1 MNTTL
6 GYKGDKGSQ
15 GLIGQPGRHGA
26 KGNIEG
32 KCQIDDHENYCCEFP
47 GDQGWQGYKGDRGD
61 PGSQGLIGQPG
72 GDGAKGNMDR
82 KSLIYFVF
90 IIFTKGK
97 G

>member
-1 MNTTL
+1 MIGDLDNTTECVRHDSEVYLNTTL
-6 GYKGDKGSQ
+6 GNQ
-15 GLIGQPGRHGA
+15 G
-26 KGNIEG
+26 E
-32 KCQIDDHENYCCEFP
+32 
-47 GDQGWQGYKGDRGD
+47 QGI